1 MKRVRVLNLN
11 NQVVPPS
18 PVDLATQELAEAWV
32 AEVKPTG
39 AFGVVAHT
47 EVVPNT
53 GHPAYYDQQGN
64 LLAEAVEPDT
74 VEVPDAFTVEI
85 TDVTAEYA
93 EKAAVALAKA
103 RRQAGEGV
111 MDKVFAINM
120 SKNLSP
126 QQFQALLQNPTLG
139 AVERLL
145 KNGSLATAKALIES
159 MAETYY
165 TGPEKASII
174 SDIDLALGG

>member
-1 MKRVRVLNLN
+1 MKRVIFKKLNGDVICWL
-11 NQVVPPS
+11 
-18 PVDLATQELAEAWV
+18 DHATQELAESWAEEKV
-32 AEVKPTG
+32 A
-39 AFGVVAHT
+39 ARSFGLIPAHET
-47 EVVPNT
+47 TDQTT
-53 GHPAYYDQQGN
+53 GHPAYYDSEGN
-64 LLAEAVEPDT
+64 LLVPAVPSDIIQ
-74 VEVPDAFTVEI
+74 VPANFTVEI

-159 MAETYY
+159 MDETYY

>member
-1 MKRVRVLNLN
+1 MKRATVKNLQN
-11 NQVVPPS
+11 VVTHQADFTS
-18 PVDLATQELAEAWV
+18 EQLAQNWFNEERS
-32 AEVKPTG
+32 KG
-39 AFGVVAHT
+39 SFGVVAHT
-47 EVVPNT
+47 QLV
-53 GHPAYYDQQGN
+53 HPDYYDQHGN
-64 LLAEAVEPDT
+64 VVVPAEYE
-74 VEVPDAFTVEI
+74 EVSDSFVLEI

-93 EKAAVALAKA
+93 LNAALTLAKS
-103 RRQAGEGV
+103 RRLAGEGIC
-111 MDKVFAINM
+111 DKIFAINM
-120 SKNLSP
+120 SKNLTQ

-159 MAETYY
+159 MDETYY

>member
-1 MKRVRVLNLN
+1 MKRATVKNLQN
-11 NQVVPPS
+11 VTTHGPIDFAS
-18 PVDLATQELAEAWV
+18 EELAQNWFNE
-32 AEVKPTG
+32 ERSKG
-39 AFGVVAHT
+39 SFGRLAHT

-53 GHPAYYDQQGN
+53 GHPAYYDNHGN
-64 LLAEAVEPDT
+64 LLVAEVPPDT

-85 TDVTAEYA
+85 TDVTAEYTLN
-93 EKAAVALAKA
+93 AAIELGKS
-103 RRQAGEGV
+103 RRLAGEAIC
-111 MDKVFAINM
+111 DKIFAINM

-159 MAETYY
+159 MDETYY